1 MTALSAIAATQPRL
15 VSVLQAAL
23 ASRRMHQAYLL
34 VGPEEGAARELASA
48 FAGSLVCASPS
59 GTDACGQCAACRK
72 LAGGNHPDVVLLSPN
87 EKGIITVDQVR
98 EVSERLALKAA
109 ESEWKV
115 VLIAAADVAR
125 PEAQNALLKTLEE
138 PPGATCFLLT
148 ATRLRALLPTV
159 RSRCVT
165 LRLMPRDRLGTWR
178 DLEAGGIEPTLA
190 RALGPLVGDAVD
202 RAAGLV
208 EEGAEEIH
216 ASLDRALAPGADLR
230 TVIETAADLG
240 SKRERADLALALLEV
255 RVRDALARRR
265 GVADELCYG
274 ANAPTHVPPRRL
286 ALAAAR
292 LATLRRL
299 TALHVNR
306 TLALEA
312 VLRDLGAGQGEAA

>member
-34 VGPEEGAARELASA
+34 VGAEEGAARELATA
-48 FAGSLVCASPS
+48 FAASLVCQSPS
-59 GTDACGQCAACRK
+59 GTDACGKCAACRK
-72 LAGGNHPDVVLLSPN
+72 LAGGNHPDVVYLLPN
-87 EKGIITVDQVR
+87 EKGAIVVDQVR
-98 EVSERLALKAA
+98 EVAERLSFKAV
-109 ESEWKV
+109 ESAWKV
-115 VLIAAADVAR
+115 VIIGAADVAR

-165 LRLMPRDRLGTWR
+165 LRLAPRDRLTTWR
-178 DLEAGGIEPTLA
+178 DLEAGGVDPALA
-190 RALGPLVGDAVD
+190 RALSPLVGDAAD
-202 RAAGLV
+202 HAASLV
-208 EEGAEEIH
+208 ELGAQEIE
-216 ASLDRALAPGADLR
+216 ASLDRVLAPGADLR
-230 TVIETAADLG
+230 TVLEAAADLG
-240 SKRERADLALALLEV
+240 AKRERADLALALLEV
-255 RVRDALARRR
+255 RIRDALARRR
-265 GVADELCYG
+265 GASDQLCYG
-274 ANAPTHVPPRRL
+274 ASAPTHVPARRL

-299 TALHVNR
+299 KTINVNR

-312 VLRDLGAGQGEAA
+312 VFRDLGAGLGDAA